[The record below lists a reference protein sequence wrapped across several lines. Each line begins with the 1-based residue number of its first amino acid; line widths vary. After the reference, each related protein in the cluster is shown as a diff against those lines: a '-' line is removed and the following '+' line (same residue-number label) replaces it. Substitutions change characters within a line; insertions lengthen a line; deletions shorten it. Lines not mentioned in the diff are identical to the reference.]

1 MSSEFKELIRDI
13 RPALE
18 ENLARAFKN
27 EAVRNQQIINNNS
40 YIHRMDNILLALDDS
55 KIELSNLKFPW
66 IPDFRIVTMA
76 VDLKMLCLDV
86 TFKIGDLRVEGE
98 YEATNMTLQRLLP
111 ITNNGKIEITFGD
124 VFAKGKVGL
133 LIKGDSLIPENYD
146 IHYEPSETSLSVKYY
161 ISQENEVEN
170 KVVRPNGDDV
180 IGNTIRM
187 QLNTILT
194 NMLHRQLAE
203 AVSQFSV
210 TELMKNKDEDLRA
223 KAKEHSS
230 RANKL
235 VDSLLCTAKDYLV
248 ARNFRSI
255 ETPCFDVVYR
265 GKLSGVCQG
274 VMRTGTGYIQD
285 LSTLSRPQDLSL
297 FEDTQKLVVYGSLSL
312 REMKHGYEH
321 YTSYFEDTQ
330 ISGSVRTTV
339 YENKIF
345 IKLSVQKGG
354 EYCKTQLEN
363 VQVSTV
369 K

>member
-1 MSSEFKELIRDI
+1 M
-13 RPALE
+13 A
-18 ENLARAFKN
+18 
-27 EAVRNQQIINNNS
+27 
-40 YIHRMDNILLALDDS
+40 IH
-55 KIELSNLKFPW
+55 
-66 IPDFRIVTMA
+66 T
-76 VDLKMLCLDV
+76 
-86 TFKIGDLRVEGE
+86 
-98 YEATNMTLQRLLP
+98 
-111 ITNNGKIEITFGD
+111 EIQ
-124 VFAKGKVGL
+124 L
-133 LIKGDSLIPENYD
+133 N
-146 IHYEPSETSLSVKYY
+146 
-161 ISQENEVEN
+161 
-170 KVVRPNGDDV
+170 DV

-369 K
+369 KDIDVDASGLASLSWLVPKVESWVIGNLRYKALPVLERYIKEAFDYAIARTDCVALLFD